1 MASAREDAPIVT
13 AVQMPDPALLLM
25 RWPTVAGWS
34 IGTIGPVT
42 LLYVVNYAF
51 MFFMTDLLR
60 VSAALAG
67 TLIFAVRA
75 YDVFVD
81 PLVGVLSDRTES
93 RMGRRRPWMLTGAFV
108 SAAGC
113 VALFTVPDR
122 IVAAGSAPIG
132 AWSLCSLL
140 LYFTGY
146 SLFNVPYMAMPAEM
160 TDSYD
165 ERTRLMGA
173 RVFFVAV
180 AGLLGVSVAP
190 LLVQHFGKGRLA
202 YSITAAL
209 MAAVSLVAMLAC
221 VAGTAQAKTTPRSHT
236 RLPIAAQLRLA
247 LGNKPFARLILAKL
261 LLLLSMSASTT
272 SLFYFVTHIL
282 HKELNIVSEIGLVQ
296 TAGMLC
302 SLPFWVRAA
311 RRWAKHRV
319 FAAACAANAV
329 VFLSW
334 MLAGATE
341 PSALLLLRAFLIG
354 WTAGGALLMGQA
366 LLPDTMEYDYRRSGL
381 RREGAFSGAY
391 SMVEKAGFAFGPLL
405 VGMLLSGAGYDGSA
419 APGHASAGT
428 SLAVYMGV
436 SIIPAAATALSVLV
450 LLGYDLTEQA
460 LKNMVTAEPTA
471 EL

>member
-1 MASAREDAPIVT
+1 
-13 AVQMPDPALLLM
+13 M

-67 TLIFAVRA
+67 TLIFVVRT

-81 PLVGVLSDRTES
+81 PLVGLLSDRTKS
-93 RMGRRRPWMLTGAFV
+93 SMGRRRPWMLVGAFV

-122 IVAAGSAPIG
+122 IAAGGSGVIG
-132 AWSLCSLL
+132 VWSLGSLL

-160 TDSYD
+160 TDSYN

-173 RVFFVAV
+173 RVFFVAI

-190 LLVQHFGKGRLA
+190 LLVQHFGKGRSA
-202 YSITAAL
+202 YSITAVL
-209 MAAVSLVAMLAC
+209 MAGVSLAAMLAC
-221 VAGTAQAKTTPRSHT
+221 VAATARAKATPRSLT
-236 RLPIAAQLRLA
+236 RVPASVQLRLA
-247 LGNKPFARLILAKL
+247 LGNKPFTRLILAKL
-261 LLLLSMSASTT
+261 LLLLAMSSYTT
-272 SLFYFVTHIL
+272 SMFYFVSHIL
-282 HKELNIVSEIGLVQ
+282 HKELSIVSQIGLLQ
-296 TAGMLC
+296 TTGMLC
-302 SLPFWVRAA
+302 SLPVWVRLS
-311 RRWAKHRV
+311 RRWAKHRL
-319 FAAACAANAV
+319 FAAACAANAA
-329 VFLSW
+329 VFLTW
-334 MLAGATE
+334 LLASGTE
-341 PSALLLLRAFLIG
+341 PTLLLLLRAFVIG
-354 WTAGGALLMGQA
+354 WTSGGALLMGQA

-405 VGMLLSGAGYDGSA
+405 VGMLLSAAGYDGA
-419 APGHASAGT
+419 ATAANASAGT
-428 SLAVYMGV
+428 SFAVYMGV
-436 SIIPAAATALSVLV
+436 SVIPAAATALSVLV
-450 LLGYDLTEQA
+450 LLGYGLTEQV
-460 LKNMVTAEPTA
+460 LKSMVPPDPATVP
-471 EL
+471 